1 MKKLALALVA
11 ALLLPAGA
19 SAWDRSY
26 QPSAHG
32 KVSFNKVT
40 SIEVLGWKSDL
51 DGTVRVENSGTEIDL
66 DSDVSFGTENR
77 FGFRL
82 THVLSEKSA
91 LELSYMKHDH
101 SGNLSKTVTFDNKNF
116 AANANMHLENS
127 WFDLAWSYNLT
138 RSQEVEQPGRD
149 AFYLDGQ
156 FGVKFSKSDIN
167 VSGVD
172 NVLNTRLEAGWS
184 ETFPLPYLGLNAGA
198 QVADNLWLKGNFKII
213 KVNAGGY
220 DALHNDY
227 SVNAALRLN
236 PHSTDT
242 ELFVDLGYRGVK
254 YDLEGEGDK
263 AEIKYTGPT
272 LGLFAR
278 F

>member
-11 ALLLPAGA
+11 ALLIPAGA

-26 QPSAHG
+26 QPASHG
-32 KVSFNKVT
+32 KVNFNKVT
-40 SIEVLGWKSDL
+40 SIEVFGWKSDL
-51 DGTVRVENSGTEIDL
+51 DGTVRVENNGTEIDL

-77 FGFRL
+77 LGFRL

-91 LELSYMKHDH
+91 LELSYMKQDH
-101 SGNLSKTVTFDNKNF
+101 SGTITKNVTFDNKNF
-116 AANANMHLENS
+116 AANANMSLENS

-138 RSQEVEQPGRD
+138 RSKEVEQPGRD

-156 FGVKFSKSDIN
+156 FGVKFSKSDIS

-172 NVLNTRLEAGWS
+172 ALNARLEAGWS
-184 ETFPLPYLGLNAGA
+184 ETFPLPYLGLNAGV
-198 QVADNLWLKGNFKII
+198 QVADNLWFKGNFKII

-236 PHSTDT
+236 PKAKDT
-242 ELFVDLGYRGVK
+242 EWFVDLGYRGVK

-272 LGLFAR
+272 FGLFAR